1 MIKKS
6 QITLINVVLL
16 LRGSLGVY
24 HRRPSVTMLSSR
36 ERKKREPISSVKVEA
51 STKDTW
57 SSGHAL
63 PVTICR
69 ASSTLR
75 TAENYIVVRPFMTDI
90 MSATHLHNVLRN
102 I

>member
-1 MIKKS
+1 
-6 QITLINVVLL
+6 
-16 LRGSLGVY
+16 VY
-24 HRRPSVTMLSSR
+24 YRWSSVTAFSSR

-63 PVTICR
+63 PVAICR
-69 ASSTLR
+69 ASSTSR
-75 TAENYIVVRPFMTDI
+75 VTENYIIVLG
-90 MSATHLHNVLRN
+90 HLRLYCDTP